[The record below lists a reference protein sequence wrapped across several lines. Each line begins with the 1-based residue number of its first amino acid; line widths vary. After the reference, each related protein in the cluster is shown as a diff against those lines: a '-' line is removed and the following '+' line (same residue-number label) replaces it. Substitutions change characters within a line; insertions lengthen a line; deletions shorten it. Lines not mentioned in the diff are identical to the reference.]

1 MSSLVCLERACCGV
15 FLGLIV
21 FFIRLLQALEKRA
34 AKASDYSP
42 IFLQWKHEH
51 RASPDEMKAHCDVL
65 IQGAGIGGLTLA
77 IALQQRGYRVK
88 LVERA
93 GGPTEVGAGIWMAAN
108 PMQVFSQLGF
118 AEKIIEA
125 GWTVKL
131 LRLEDWKSGNIQT
144 TNMSRIAEEFG
155 FETVALHRGVLQRLL
170 FEQLEADSVRFGC
183 EVKSVTQS
191 GDQVFASLSDGSSC
205 AAAILVGADGFN
217 SQIRLMAGLGG
228 VKRYSGSSSYRAIA
242 CAAHLLPAEAEHEAY
257 EIWAKG
263 CRVGFSKINA
273 GDYYWYM
280 TFDAPAGEASSTS
293 ENRTQAERLF
303 RTYFPQWIGLLEKT
317 RTQDIL
323 RTDIS
328 DLKPLTQW
336 SSGRIGLIGDA
347 AHAATPNLGQG
358 GAMAVEDALVL
369 ADAFKKLGLNE
380 AAWKHFEQSRRKK
393 VDWTVSTSWFIGK
406 ICHLGNPLFRSLR
419 NIALK
424 KTPDSVTQKQ
434 VQRMYTLNP
443 TSDRS

>member
-1 MSSLVCLERACCGV
+1 MSTARVQE
-15 FLGLIV
+15 
-21 FFIRLLQALEKRA
+21 ET
-34 AKASDYSP
+34 
-42 IFLQWKHEH
+42 
-51 RASPDEMKAHCDVL
+51 KAHCDVL

-77 IALQQRGYRVK
+77 IALQQRGYKVK

-93 GGPTEVGAGIWMAAN
+93 DGLTEVGAGIWMAAN

-125 GWTVKL
+125 GWAVKL
-131 LRLEDWKSGNIQT
+131 LRLQDWKSGDIQT
-144 TNMSRIAEEFG
+144 TNMPQIAREYG
-155 FETVALHRGVLQRLL
+155 FETIALHRGVLQRLL
-170 FEQLEADSVRFGC
+170 FEQLQADSVRFGC

-205 AAAILVGADGFN
+205 AAAIFVGADGFN
-217 SQIRLMAGLGG
+217 SQMRLMAGLGG

-242 CAAHLLPAEAEHEAY
+242 RGAHLLPADAEHEAY

-263 CRVGFSKINA
+263 CRVGFSKINTD
-273 GDYYWYM
+273 DYYWYM
-280 TFDAPAGEASSTS
+280 TFDAPAGEASSAS
-293 ENRTQAERLF
+293 EIRTHAERLF

-323 RTDIS
+323 MTDIS
-328 DLKPLTQW
+328 DLKPLRQW
-336 SSGRIGLIGDA
+336 SSRRIGLIGDA
-347 AHAATPNLGQG
+347 AHATTPNLGQG

-380 AAWKHFEQSRRKK
+380 AAWKHFEQFRRKK
-393 VDWTVSTSWFIGK
+393 VDWTVSTSWSIGK

-434 VQRMYTLNP
+434 VQRIYSLNP

>member
-1 MSSLVCLERACCGV
+1 MSIARTQE
-15 FLGLIV
+15 
-21 FFIRLLQALEKRA
+21 ET
-34 AKASDYSP
+34 
-42 IFLQWKHEH
+42 
-51 RASPDEMKAHCDVL
+51 KAHCDVL

-77 IALQQRGYRVK
+77 IALRQRGYKVK

-93 GGPTEVGAGIWMAAN
+93 AGLAEVGAGIWMAAN
-108 PMQVFSQLGF
+108 PMQVFARLGF
-118 AEKIIEA
+118 AAQIIEA

-131 LRLEDWKSGNIQT
+131 LRLQDWKSGDIQT
-144 TNMSRIAEEFG
+144 TNMSEIAKQYG
-155 FETVALHRGVLQRLL
+155 FETIALHRCVLQRLL

-183 EVKSVTQS
+183 EVKSMNQS
-191 GDQVFASLSDGSSC
+191 GDQVLASLSDGSSC
-205 AAAILVGADGFN
+205 SAAIIVGADGFN
-217 SQIRLMAGLGG
+217 SQMRRMAGLGG
-228 VKRYSGSSSYRAIA
+228 AKRYSGSSSYRAIA
-242 CAAHLLPAEAEHEAY
+242 RDAHILPVEAEHEAY

-280 TFDAPAGEASSTS
+280 TFDAPPGEASGAS
-293 ENRTQAERLF
+293 ERRSHAETLF
-303 RTYFPQWIGLLEKT
+303 HTYFPQWIGLLQKT

-328 DLKPLTQW
+328 ELKPLAQW

-347 AHAATPNLGQG
+347 AHATTPNLGQG

-369 ADAFKKLGLNE
+369 AGAFKMLGLNE
-380 AAWKHFEQSRRKK
+380 AAWTRFEQLRRKK
-393 VDWTVSTSWFIGK
+393 VDWTVSTSWSIGK

-424 KTPDSVTQKQ
+424 MTPDSVTQKQ
-434 VQRMYTLNP
+434 VQRIYNLDSI
-443 TSDRS
+443 SDRY